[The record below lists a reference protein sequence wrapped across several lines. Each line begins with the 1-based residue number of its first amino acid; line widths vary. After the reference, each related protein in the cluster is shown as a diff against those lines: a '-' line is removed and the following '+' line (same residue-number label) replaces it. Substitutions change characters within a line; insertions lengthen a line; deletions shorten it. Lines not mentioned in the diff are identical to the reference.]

1 MNAAAPRKIN
11 IKAGSGVVEL
21 SYGEQDQAELGNS
34 EQCYALSF
42 EFLRVHS
49 PSAEVRGHGQ
59 GSEVLQYGKKRVTIT
74 NIEPVGNYAIK
85 LVFSDGH
92 DSGLYTWPLLQ
103 NFCLNQASLWQ
114 QYLAKLEEAGKS
126 RDA

>member
-1 MNAAAPRKIN
+1 MTTSPPSKIN

-21 SYGEQDQAELGNS
+21 TYDDDER
-34 EQCYALSF
+34 CYALSF

-85 LVFSDGH
+85 IIFSDGH

-103 NFCLNQASLWQ
+103 NFCLNHDSLWQ
-114 QYLAKLEEAGKS
+114 EYLGKMESAGRS
-126 RDA
+126 RD

>member
-1 MNAAAPRKIN
+1 MSVAPPSKIN

-21 SYGEQDQAELGNS
+21 TYDEQR
-34 EQCYALSF
+34 YALSF

-85 LVFSDGH
+85 IIFSDGH
-92 DSGLYTWPLLQ
+92 DSGLYTWSLLQ
-103 NFCLNQASLWQ
+103 SFCLDNASLWQ
-114 QYLAKLEEAGKS
+114 DYLEKLENAGRS
-126 RDA
+126 RD